1 MKSLKVLFITVLLTC
16 SNNLWSQQQLVTIEM
31 HGYNEIWPSS
41 TGFGVSTFTT
51 SQFIVQ
57 TTDHAGEVTKT
68 LYGPSNLRNPI
79 ETLPCLR
86 KEIDVW
92 LAKGFKMFSFNVTA
106 TGEDNTTFRY
116 LVLLVK
122 DE

>member
-1 MKSLKVLFITVLLTC
+1 MKSLKVLFITLLLTC
-16 SNNLWSQQQLVTIEM
+16 SNRSFSQQQLVTIEM
-31 HGYNEIWPSS
+31 HGYSEIWPSS
-41 TGFGVSTFTT
+41 TGFGISNFTT
-51 SQFIVQ
+51 SQFVVQ
-57 TTDHAGEVTKT
+57 TTNEIGEVSKI
-68 LYGPSNLRNPI
+68 LYGPSNRRNPI

-106 TGEDNTTFRY
+106 TGETNTTFRY